1 MIDTF
6 PLCEAERPRNIPK
19 PAGQEKS
26 PSVTHQYSSLSYSGI
41 CMLLVRRKKQIA
53 YCQSDW
59 GHRRAE
65 LSTRLGATRFQCSL
79 DALAKSINAVTFS
92 TFPYTSF
99 TTLHIPTRAR
109 SSRKNSPRMSL
120 KVPKAGGPD
129 LFKAGYKYMS
139 GLEEAVLRN
148 IQAVGE
154 LTEIVRTSFGP
165 NG

>member
-1 MIDTF
+1 VRQNVRETYPNLRVRSRVLASRTNTSACPTLASICIAT
-6 PLCEAERPRNIPK
+6 C
-19 PAGQEKS
+19 
-26 PSVTHQYSSLSYSGI
+26 SSYK
-41 CMLLVRRKKQIA
+41 RKKQIA
-53 YCQSDW
+53 YCQCDW
-59 GHRRAE
+59 GHRRAG
-65 LSTRLGATRFQCSL
+65 LSSRLGATRFQCSL

-165 NG
+165 NGE